1 VRQRAFW
8 AVQLLVFVIDIPH
21 TLIEAVHLFNVP
33 SALYLVPVTLY
44 LIPVVYAALNFGL
57 RGSVPTALWCAAL
70 TVPNIILWHTGLER
84 VGVVVQ
90 LSAIC
95 VIAVFVG
102 TRVDR
107 ESRARH
113 EAERGE
119 RAHRAAEEKYRSLFD
134 HAADPILLL
143 DPAGYVKE
151 ANDAATRL
159 FGFLHPSLV
168 GRRVETLVGPQLAA
182 ACLGQ
187 EAPGVM
193 RLTPANGEPGWVE
206 PRAIRLA
213 DPEGKPRIQVV
224 LRDVTLRYERERA
237 LEDYTRQTLVVR
249 EEERRRI
256 ARDLHDGPVQSLVLL
271 VRKLDLVD
279 ELVAPLG
286 TATVA
291 EARQIAEDVASEL
304 RRFSRELRP
313 SVLDDLGLTAA
324 LKAEAENLAR
334 RSGLSVECQVT
345 GAVRRLAPELE
356 LTCLRI
362 EQEALHNVERHAGAT
377 RARVCLAF
385 RPGVVR
391 LAVED
396 DGCGLRQ
403 LPPASELLAA
413 GKMGIVGMQERARQ
427 AGAKLTIDR
436 SALGGVRVE
445 FVAG

>member
-1 VRQRAFW
+1 MRQRAFW
-8 AVQLLVFVIDIPH
+8 AVQLLALVIDIPH
-21 TLIEAVHLFNVP
+21 TLIEAAHLFNVP

-44 LIPVVYAALNFGL
+44 LIPVVYAAHNFGL
-57 RGSVPTALWCAAL
+57 RGSVPTALWCAVL

-113 EAERGE
+113 EAESRA

-134 HAADPILLL
+134 HVADPILLL
-143 DPAGYVKE
+143 DPSGYVEE
-151 ANDAATRL
+151 ANAAAARI
-159 FGFLHPSLV
+159 FGFLQPSLA
-168 GRRVETLVGPQLAA
+168 GRRVETLVGPEMAA
-182 ACLGQ
+182 VCLGQ
-187 EAPGVM
+187 EPRGVF

-213 DPEGKPRIQVV
+213 DPEGKPLIQVV

-237 LEDYTRQTLVVR
+237 LEGYTRQTLVAR

-279 ELVAPLG
+279 ELVAPPG

-291 EARQIAEDVASEL
+291 EARQIAEDVASQL

-334 RSGLSVECQVT
+334 RSGLSVDWQVT

-396 DGCGLRQ
+396 DGSGLRQ
-403 LPPASELLAA
+403 VPPASELLAA
-413 GKMGIVGMQERARQ
+413 GKMGIVGMQERAHQ
-427 AGAKLTIDR
+427 ADGTLTIDR